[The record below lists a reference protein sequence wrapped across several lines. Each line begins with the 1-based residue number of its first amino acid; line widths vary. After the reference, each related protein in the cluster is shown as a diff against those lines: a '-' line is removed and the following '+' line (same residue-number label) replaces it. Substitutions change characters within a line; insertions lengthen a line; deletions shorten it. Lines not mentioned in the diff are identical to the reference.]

1 MLTFLLNLLAQAAG
15 ILVEAS
21 IYLLFGFFVAGLI
34 HAYFPEDKILKYFGG
49 RNLRSV
55 FNASLLGIPLPLC
68 SCSVIPTAVQLRK
81 SGASRGATLSFL
93 VSTPET
99 GVDSI
104 GISFALLDPLMS
116 IFRPISALITA
127 LTAGIGANF
136 LEKRSS
142 LESLSA
148 NSNVAPAPACMDDCC
163 TPAAAKPQSPLRRAL
178 SYSFGELLDDLA
190 PWLVIGILVAA
201 LIAVIIP
208 EDFFAGVL
216 GSGFLPML
224 IMMLIG
230 IPLYICASASTPIAA
245 ALILKGLSPGA
256 ALVFLLTGPA
266 TNIGS
271 LILLLRYFERKFLA
285 LYIATIAVMSL
296 LLGALLNFIYNS
308 LNLDVRATLGA
319 GSEIIPSWLKIIAA
333 LGTALLL
340 HRSLLRGG
348 SYRKLWN
355 GLTGKFG
362 LSKRRL
368 LTWLGF
374 ALALIYLS
382 DSLTTVPAGYTGMI
396 SSFGKVV
403 QQNLEPGLHLRAP
416 RPFAHTVLYPSER
429 IEVVQ
434 IGYRLVSTADAASIK
449 NGKGEKFDAISRE
462 NRPEESELL
471 AGDENLID
479 LDVSIFYCVSDARQA
494 LYQIADFEKLLQ
506 ELSSAELTRQIAS
519 RPVWDG
525 LIGGK
530 EDFVGSLKLGLQ
542 KTLDEMA
549 IGVKILHVN
558 LIYAHAPDVVHSA
571 FREVASSLED
581 KYRLINL
588 AQTDSVAALA
598 NARAQF
604 AAALSSARADSA
616 RALADAGGQA
626 GRLTVLAK
634 STAAHRRLQQFRMN
648 AEAAESTLVGR
659 EKILMLG
666 QNAAALDLILIPK
679 SSGPAQELP
688 PEVLERLK
696 SSLNGP

>member
-1 MLTFLLNLLAQAAG
+1 MLTFLLNILYQAAG
-15 ILVEAS
+15 ILAEAS

-81 SGASRGATLSFL
+81 SGASRGSTISFL
-93 VSTPET
+93 ISTPET

-116 IFRPISALITA
+116 IFRPIAALITA
-127 LTAGIGANF
+127 LTAGIGANI

-142 LESLSA
+142 QESLSA
-148 NSNVAPAPACMDDCC
+148 SSNDAPAPACKDDCC
-163 TPAAAKPQSPLRRAL
+163 SPAAAQPPLQRAL

-190 PWLVIGILVAA
+190 PWLVLGILIAA

-208 EDFFAGVL
+208 NDFFAESL
-216 GSGFLPML
+216 GRGFLPML

-271 LILLLRYFERKFLA
+271 LILLSRYFERKFLA

-296 LLGALLNFIYNS
+296 LLGALLNFIYAS

-319 GSEIIPSWLKIIAA
+319 GNEFIPQWLKITAA
-333 LGTALLL
+333 IGVTLLL
-340 HRSLLRGG
+340 HRSLLRSG
-348 SYRKLWN
+348 SYGKLWN
-355 GLTGKFG
+355 GLTAKIGWSKKRILIWAGILLG
-362 LSKRRL
+362 LVY
-368 LTWLGF
+368 
-374 ALALIYLS
+374 LA
-382 DSLTTVPAGYTGMI
+382 DGLTTVPAGHTGMI
-396 SSFGKVV
+396 LSFGKVV
-403 QQNLEPGLHLRAP
+403 QQDLEPGLHLRAP
-416 RPFAHTVLYPSER
+416 RPFAYTVLYPSER

-434 IGYRLVSTADAASIK
+434 IGYRLVSTAAAASLK
-449 NGKGEKFDAISRE
+449 NGKGERFNRISRE
-462 NRPEESELL
+462 NMPEESELL

-479 LDVSIFYCVSDARQA
+479 LDVSIFYGVSDARQA
-494 LYQIADFEKLLQ
+494 LYQIADLEKLLQ

-530 EDFVGSLKLGLQ
+530 EDFVGSLKSGLQ
-542 KTLDEMA
+542 KTLDEMR
-549 IGVKILHVN
+549 IGVKVLHVN

-588 AQTDSVAALA
+588 AQTDSIAALA
-598 NARAQF
+598 NARARF
-604 AAALSSARADSA
+604 AAALALARSDSA

-626 GRLTVLAK
+626 GRLTVLSK

-648 AEAAESTLVGR
+648 AEAAESTLVGC

-666 QNAAALDLILIPK
+666 KNAAALDLILIPK
-679 SSGPAQELP
+679 SSNPAQELP

-696 SSLNGP
+696 NSLSGQ